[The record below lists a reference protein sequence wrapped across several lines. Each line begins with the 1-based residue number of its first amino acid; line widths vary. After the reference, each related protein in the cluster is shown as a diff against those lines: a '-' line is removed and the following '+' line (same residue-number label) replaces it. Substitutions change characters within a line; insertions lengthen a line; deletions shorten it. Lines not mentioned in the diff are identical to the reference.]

1 MPVDAVLENVGTPN
15 TRVWPAFTGESRHD
29 DSPRRRTE
37 RIMPVGKGIYED
49 EPREHRHTYQP
60 GPDRA
65 DSPKGRD
72 ENGRDP
78 APDDTATDNA
88 PEPTG

>member
-1 MPVDAVLENVGTPN
+1 MHGDG
-15 TRVWPAFTGESRHD
+15 TRVWPVPIGESRLD
-29 DSPRRRTE
+29 QQSRRRTE
-37 RIMPVGKGIYED
+37 QIVPVGKGIYED

-60 GPDRA
+60 DADRS

-72 ENGRDP
+72 ASGRDP
-78 APDDTATDNA
+78 APDDTSTENA

>member
-1 MPVDAVLENVGTPN
+1 
-15 TRVWPAFTGESRHD
+15 
-29 DSPRRRTE
+29 
-37 RIMPVGKGIYED
+37 MPVGKGIYED
-49 EPREHRHTYQP
+49 EPREHRHAYQP